1 MRYLLAPSILSADF
15 LYLHDQ
21 IEQVEKAGADY
32 LHIDVMDGMFVNN
45 ISFGMPVLKC
55 INGSTGLKLDVHLMI
70 KEPERYFE
78 VFKKL
83 GADILTVH
91 LETLKN
97 PEEALKKISEL
108 GMVPSVSINPETDET
123 KLFPYLSYV
132 KQVLVMTVH
141 PGAGAQTYIE
151 SCTDKIRNVRAEI
164 ERQGLEVDVEVDGG
178 INAGT
183 LETVKNAGA
192 NVFVMGSSIF
202 NGNPYESALKF
213 AEMIKK

>member
-32 LHIDVMDGMFVNN
+32 LHIDVMDGVFVNN

-55 INGSTGLKLDVHLMI
+55 IQGSTNLKLDVHLMI
-70 KEPERYFE
+70 TKPERYFE
-78 VFKKL
+78 TFKEL

-91 LETLKN
+91 LETLEN
-97 PEEALKKISEL
+97 PEENLEKIAKL
-108 GMVPSVSINPETDET
+108 GMIPSLSINPETDET
-123 KLFPYLSYV
+123 KLYPYLKYV

-151 SCTDKIRNVRAEI
+151 SCTDKIKNVRAEI
-164 ERQGLEVDVEVDGG
+164 ERQGLSVDVEVDGG
-178 INAGT
+178 INEHT
-183 LETVKNAGA
+183 IDKVKNAGA
-192 NVFVMGSSIF
+192 NIFVMGSSVF
-202 NGNPYESALKF
+202 NENPYESAKKF
-213 AEMIKK
+213 VSMIK